1 VKNSALHECER
12 MHAVHLLNDFSGS
25 PLVFQIALNE
35 WIAQGKDVHLYTAT
49 PSGNGFLSQVV
60 CQSQTPIF
68 YRWSPKKSLTL
79 VYYLWAQ
86 WILFFRIIR
95 NVQKGDVVYVN
106 TLLPF
111 GAMWAAK
118 WAKAQL
124 VVHIHEVSLTPA
136 LLKKFL
142 VWSTEKCATEVIF
155 VSAFVQQQ
163 YAFRSPKG
171 YVVLNKLSNE
181 FLSRIPAEKAKYALA
196 PRTVLMLCSLKKYK
210 GIDEFL
216 AIARKT
222 PKVAFELVLNA
233 SQEEVSKWMAQ
244 QHIPS
249 NCICYPSQSDTHR
262 FYARAAIVMNLSRP
276 SEWLETFGMTILEG
290 MAYGAF
296 VIVPSAGAPKELI
309 IENQNGKAIDGV
321 NSDEISTLISEK
333 LK

>member
-1 VKNSALHECER
+1 

-25 PLVFQIALNE
+25 PLVFQIALND
-35 WIAQGKDVHLYTAT
+35 WIADGKEVHLYTAT
-49 PSGNGFLSQVV
+49 PSGDGFLSQVA

-95 NVQKGDVVYVN
+95 NARKGDVVYVN

-118 WAKAQL
+118 FAKVPL

-136 LLKKFL
+136 ILKKFL

-155 VSAFVQQQ
+155 VSGFVQQH
-163 YAFRSPKG
+163 YAFRNSSC
-171 YVVLNKLSNE
+171 YVVLNKLSHE
-181 FLSRIPAEKAKYALA
+181 FLARISAEKAKYAAA

-210 GIDEFL
+210 GIEEFL

-233 SQEEVSKWMAQ
+233 SQEDVSKWMAQ
-244 QHIPS
+244 HHIPS
-249 NCICYPSQSDTHR
+249 NCLCFPSQSDTHR

-290 MAYGAF
+290 IAYGAF

-309 IENQNGKAIDGV
+309 IENQNGSVIDGV
-321 NSDEISTLISEK
+321 YVDEISKLIEQKMK
-333 LK
+333 LV